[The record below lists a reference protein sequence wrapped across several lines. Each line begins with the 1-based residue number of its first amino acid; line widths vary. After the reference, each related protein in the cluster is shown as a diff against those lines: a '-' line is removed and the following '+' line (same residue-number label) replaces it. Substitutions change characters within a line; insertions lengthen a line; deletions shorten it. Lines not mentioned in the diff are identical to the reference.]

1 MHKKLTFLLAALFLG
16 LLLACQE
23 KQQAPQAS
31 VSIPDRRP
39 EVELIKIEIDSAFP
53 DTMAYLPYYFVNLT
67 GDSIVYGDE
76 YSIERFE
83 EKTGGWKRIPL
94 PLGYGFLFVGRFLA
108 PHDTVHSHI
117 LNHFRAPGLYRVKKE
132 IANYYYSAE
141 FRLIKTI
148 K

>member
-1 MHKKLTFLLAALFLG
+1 MKHLLPLIFFCC
-16 LLLACQE
+16 LLSACTE
-23 KQQAPQAS
+23 K
-31 VSIPDRRP
+31 RP
-39 EVELIKIEIDSAFP
+39 PRQTVFPNQPRTKDNPPTALIKIEIDSAFP

-67 GDSIVYGDE
+67 GDSIGYGDA
-76 YSIERFE
+76 YTVERFE
-83 EKTGGWKRIPL
+83 DGGWRRIPL
-94 PLGYGFLFVGRFLA
+94 PQGHAFLLVGRFLA

-117 LNHFRAPGLYRVKKE
+117 LNHFRTPGLYRVKKE